1 MTHFTP
7 AYQRQ
12 ISISSINIKHQCQIS
27 VSNISVKHQCQV
39 QQSEQL
45 GNEGEVLQTCPE
57 YRITNANAGCRTVA
71 LAPPLVEIVSHLRSG

>member
-7 AYQRQ
+7 TNQHQ
-12 ISISSINIKHQCQIS
+12 ISMSD
-27 VSNISVKHQCQV
+27 ISVKYQCQV
-39 QQSEQL
+39 QQSGQLGL